1 MTDTLTIEP
10 TRECCQNLYLRGY
23 DWQYIS
29 KQTGVKPTTVR
40 TWVHR
45 YGWDAIRQKLTG
57 TVEQTVTTPILTSSV
72 EKASTKVR
80 DLLSKELEET
90 CEQLAKVKQSPSVP
104 KLRARQ
110 EVLTRVVQCANK
122 VFGWDQQSSSTVA
135 SVQSLSSDLPDA
147 SKPTTDTVPIRS
159 LAPHNSSDT
168 PPIDTQV
175 SQPASVSLDSPN

>member
-80 DLLSKELEET
+80 EYLSNELEQT
-90 CEQLAKVKQSPSVP
+90 CEALAKVKQSASIP
-104 KLRARQ
+104 KLRARI
-110 EVLTRVVQCANK
+110 EVATRIIQGSNRVY
-122 VFGWDQQSSSTVA
+122 GWDQQSSSTVA
-135 SVQSLSSDLPDA
+135 SVQSLSSDLPGP
-147 SKPTTDTVPIRS
+147 SKAIELPPMTISEDNPVPPS
-159 LAPHNSSDT
+159 GS
-168 PPIDTQV
+168 
-175 SQPASVSLDSPN
+175 